1 MILFILLASTLSSS
15 SLISAFLGTASIFLS
30 SNDVTSVRF
39 AVASRNGIPEV
50 LKSGEKRRSV
60 SRRVE
65 KESRW
70 KSASRRGARVS
81 VSRHEGFS
89 WLIIVGKESK
99 GGNGLGVGRVANE
112 KRKGKKSEKKGAEK
126 SRESRADVSISFDP
140 PFDRKTCC
148 GESYD
153 SAPPPTHT
161 YTRTQSVSFVH
172 TCVLCPKSNEIDFFN
187 DFFPSS
193 SSVTYGGSS
202 QNLFYINSKLI
213 NNLN

>member
-1 MILFILLASTLSSS
+1 MILFILSASTLSSS
-15 SLISAFLGTASIFLS
+15 SLISVFLGTASIFLS

-50 LKSGEKRRSV
+50 LKSGEKRGSV

-70 KSASRRGARVS
+70 KSASRRVS
-81 VSRHEGFS
+81 VPRREGFS
-89 WLIIVGKESK
+89 WLIIVGKGSK
-99 GGNGLGVGRVANE
+99 SGNGLGWKGGERE
-112 KRKGKKSEKKGAEK
+112 KEGKKKSEKKGAER

-148 GESYD
+148 GDSYD

-187 DFFPSS
+187 DFSLQVP
-193 SSVTYGGSS
+193 
-202 QNLFYINSKLI
+202 L
-213 NNLN
+213 